1 MPRIRFMERSFRA
14 PEEKG
19 KIRHKFYMILNTH
32 HAVLLNNDQLSH
44 SPRQTIPWQAQSLS
58 TEKRKKKNLKEQKRR
73 ENEDDFKHLYKIS
86 GNKPFKSEKQCYR
99 EKKVKMPSYT

>member
-1 MPRIRFMERSFRA
+1 MRSNGGICDEKERKKNLLRLSLYVRMPRIRFMERSFRA

-44 SPRQTIPWQAQSLS
+44 SPRQTIP
-58 TEKRKKKNLKEQKRR
+58 
-73 ENEDDFKHLYKIS
+73 
-86 GNKPFKSEKQCYR
+86 
-99 EKKVKMPSYT
+99 